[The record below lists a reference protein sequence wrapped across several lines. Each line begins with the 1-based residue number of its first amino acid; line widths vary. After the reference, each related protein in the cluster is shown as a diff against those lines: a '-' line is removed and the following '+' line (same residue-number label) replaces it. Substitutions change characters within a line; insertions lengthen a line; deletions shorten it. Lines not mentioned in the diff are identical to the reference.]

1 MKDFNLEFD
10 DLTPFDMPDEID
22 GFDLHL
28 APDTDA
34 IKTESVKIRRYP
46 RPAPSAVRYERAEE
60 MAESL
65 PDIAEGE
72 TVFALVS
79 GNFIFGDLLE
89 ALMVNRNWYAEE
101 MIVATLSLGQENV
114 DSLANLVNGGYV
126 GRLGLIV
133 SDFWYAHER
142 RAAGGVPYI
151 EKTLGGPSFTFAAAG
166 LHTKITCIRTSCGR
180 HLVLHGSANMRSSR
194 NLEQVV
200 IENNAA
206 LHEFNSRWMHHLL
219 DAFSTTKK
227 SNRGK
232 KLWQSLP
239 AQAESKGSG
248 IGGKGK
254 LQQRSETRKGNK
266 V

>member
-10 DLTPFDMPDEID
+10 DLTPFDLPEEIE
-22 GFDLHL
+22 GFDLQL

-46 RPAPSAVRYERAEE
+46 RPAPSAVRYERAKE

-126 GRLGLIV
+126 GWLGLIV

-206 LHEFNSRWMHHLL
+206 LYEFNSRWMHHLL

-248 IGGKGK
+248 IGGKEK